1 MINTQ
6 IEIKNWR
13 RIYSFSACFLLA
25 LAVSVSCKKTPA
37 KFGTD
42 ALSPESILSAG
53 GSDTF
58 SLVTYTVK
66 EDSFPTDNQLHAL
79 LGVMHDPKMGVT
91 DASFYTQFTY
101 NTSVTHAAGLV
112 PVIDSVV
119 LSLHYQGLY
128 GQETAQTFEVHQLTD
143 NLDIDETYYKD
154 SETFESLT
162 NLVASGAGT
171 VTPNVSDSVFLADGS
186 AMAAHLRLQLDNS
199 FGFTI
204 MNEAINGTAF
214 DSEDAFKTWFKGIHI
229 KSTSNPAAGQGG
241 ILYFDLEHTDTK
253 ITTYYKIQ
261 GDASATP
268 YSYAIVVK
276 NSCADY
282 NHVEVDNSGY
292 FVNGTFDDPVNGN
305 VQFYAQAFESRG
317 VVKFPNVN
325 DIEPNSLVQAAVLEL
340 PIAYQSPVAN
350 QPAFSGSLY
359 YPSTVLTVIIETD
372 DYVATTYAIYD
383 EANKRYLVD
392 LRSYVQSIVNG
403 ESDNTGII
411 INPLYP
417 TGTAERIIFNGK
429 ATSNK
434 AKPRL
439 IIKYTKF

>member
-42 ALSPESILSAG
+42 ALSPESILNSG
-53 GSDTF
+53 GSDDYP
-58 SLVTYTVK
+58 LITYTVE

-79 LGVMHDPKMGVT
+79 LGVMHDPKMGIT
-91 DASFYTQFTY
+91 NASFYTQFTY
-101 NTSVTHAAGLV
+101 NSSVTHAAGQV

-119 LSLHYQGLY
+119 LSLHYQGYY
-128 GQETAQTFEVHQLTD
+128 GQSTTQTFEVHQLTD
-143 NLDIDETYYKD
+143 DLDIDETYYKD

-162 NLVASGAGT
+162 NLVESGAGT
-171 VTPNVSDSVFLADGS
+171 ITPNPESEDSVILADGTE
-186 AMAAHLRLQLDNS
+186 MEPHLRLRLENS
-199 FGFTI
+199 LGFSL

-214 DSEDAFKTWFKGIHI
+214 DSEDAFKTWFKGLHI
-229 KSTSNPAAGQGG
+229 KSTSNPGPGQGG
-241 ILYFDLEHTDTK
+241 ILYFDLENADTK
-253 ITTYYKIQ
+253 LTVYYKIQ
-261 GDASATP
+261 GDVTATP
-268 YSYAIVVK
+268 YNYGLVIK

-282 NHVEVDNSGY
+282 NHVEVDNTGY
-292 FVNGTFDDPVNGN
+292 DVEGTFDNPTNGN

-317 VVKFPNVN
+317 VVKFPTVN

-340 PIAYQSPVAN
+340 PIAYQTGN
-350 QPAFSGSLY
+350 LY

-383 EANKRYLVD
+383 DANHRYLVD
-392 LRSYVQSIVNG
+392 LRSYVQSIVSG

-417 TGTAERIIFNGK
+417 TGTAERIVFNGK
-429 ATSNK
+429 GTSYK
-434 AKPRL
+434 SKPRL